1 MKNIAQQFFFIC
13 LICLIL
19 SSCSNQKAT
28 EIVLI
33 ADLSPKESQPT
44 WTELFSDC
52 YEITPLE
59 TTSCCLIGQIDKIRK
74 FRNHYYVLSSNGKT
88 IHHFDKDGKFVS
100 SLNRQ
105 GQGPEEYPRIED
117 FDVCEV
123 DGKTEVWISDNK
135 SLKVYDAVNFSFK
148 RKISYPFVI
157 HKFKKMDNSHIL
169 LVTGQ
174 NENILTLVDKE
185 GKIIAEYL
193 KKEIPYIMFR
203 PVQFVAYGSS
213 YLFQLGI
220 SNTFVSFNP
229 QTEQFQMGRYIG
241 RKEFLTKK
249 QLLEMFRTHGVDFIL
264 EANKCSYINNMIS
277 LGNIIWLQIHQGEK
291 NYLTKIEGEQQIS
304 TQFSYGTTLSTI
316 SDTESDDSILLY
328 ITPDRLSEYP
338 EDIFDKFGNKIIYNM
353 EDNPYI
359 LEFFNE

>member
-1 MKNIAQQFFFIC
+1 MKNITQQFFFIC
-13 LICLIL
+13 LVCVLL
-19 SSCSNQKAT
+19 SSCSDQKAT
-28 EIVLI
+28 KIALI
-33 ADLSPKESQPT
+33 ADLSPEESRPT
-44 WTELFSDC
+44 WTELFSDR
-52 YEITPLE
+52 YEITLLE
-59 TTSCCLIGQIDKIRK
+59 TTSGSLIGQIDKIRK

-117 FDVCEV
+117 FDVCEA

-135 SLKVYDAVNFSFK
+135 SLKVYDATDFSFK

-157 HKFKKMDNSHIL
+157 HKFKKMENSHVL

-185 GKIIAEYL
+185 GEIIAEYL

-203 PVQFVAYGSS
+203 PVQFAAYGSS

-220 SNTFVSFNP
+220 SNTFDFFNP
-229 QTEQFQMGRYIG
+229 QTEQFQMDTMPGG
-241 RKEFLTKK
+241 NEFLTEK
-249 QLLEMFRTHGVDFIL
+249 QLLEMFQTHGIDFIL

-277 LGNIIWLQIHQGEK
+277 LGNIIWLQTHQGGK
-291 NYLTKIEGEQQIS
+291 NYLTKVEEGQKVS

-316 SDTESDDSILLY
+316 SDAESDDSILLY
-328 ITPDRLSEYP
+328 ITPDRLSEHP
-338 EDIFDKFGNKIIYNM
+338 EDVIDKFGNKIICNM

-359 LEFFNE
+359 LEFF

>member
-1 MKNIAQQFFFIC
+1 M
-13 LICLIL
+13 
-19 SSCSNQKAT
+19 
-28 EIVLI
+28 
-33 ADLSPKESQPT
+33 ADLSPKESRPT
-44 WTELFSDC
+44 WTKLFSDR

-59 TTSCCLIGQIDKIRK
+59 TTSSCLIGQIDKIRK
-74 FRNHYYVLSSNGKT
+74 FRNHYYILSSNGKT

-117 FDVCEV
+117 FDVCEA

-135 SLKVYDAVNFSFK
+135 SLKVYDATDFSFK
-148 RKISYPFVI
+148 RKMSYPFVI
-157 HKFKKMDNSHIL
+157 HKFKKMENSHVL

-174 NENILTLVDKE
+174 NENILTLVDEE

-203 PVQFVAYGSS
+203 PVQFVAYKSG

-229 QTEQFQMGRYIG
+229 QAEQFQMGHYVG
-241 RKEFLTKK
+241 GKKFLTEKL
-249 QLLEMFRTHGVDFIL
+249 LLEMFQTHGVDFIL
-264 EANKCSYINNMIS
+264 EANKYSYINNMIS
-277 LGNIIWLQIHQGEK
+277 LGNIIWLQTHQGGK
-291 NYLTKIEGEQQIS
+291 NYLTKVEGGETVS

-328 ITPDRLSEYP
+328 IMPDRLSEHP
-338 EDIFDKFGNKIIYNM
+338 EDVFDKFGNKIICKM
-353 EDNPYI
+353 EDNPCI
-359 LEFFNE
+359 LEFF

>member
-1 MKNIAQQFFFIC
+1 MRNITRQFFFIYLVC
-13 LICLIL
+13 TLL
-19 SSCSNQKAT
+19 SSCSDQNTT
-28 EIVLI
+28 EITLM
-33 ADLSPKESQPT
+33 ADLSPKESRPT
-44 WTELFSDC
+44 WTELFSDR

-59 TTSCCLIGQIDKIRK
+59 TTSSCLIGQIDKIQK
-74 FRNHYYVLSSNGKT
+74 FRNHYYILSSNGKT

-117 FDVCEV
+117 FDVCEA

-135 SLKVYDAVNFSFK
+135 SLKVYDATDFSFK
-148 RKISYPFVI
+148 RKMSYPFVI
-157 HKFKKMDNSHIL
+157 HKFKKMENSHVL

-174 NENILTLVDKE
+174 NENILTLVDEE

-203 PVQFVAYGSS
+203 PVQFVAYKSG

-229 QTEQFQMGRYIG
+229 QAEQFQMGHYVG
-241 RKEFLTKK
+241 GKKFLTEKL
-249 QLLEMFRTHGVDFIL
+249 LLEMFQTHGVDFIL
-264 EANKCSYINNMIS
+264 EANKYSYINNMIS
-277 LGNIIWLQIHQGEK
+277 LGNIIWLQTHQGGK
-291 NYLTKIEGEQQIS
+291 NYLTKVEGGETVS

-328 ITPDRLSEYP
+328 IMPDRLSEHP
-338 EDIFDKFGNKIIYNM
+338 EDVFDKFGNKIICKM
-353 EDNPYI
+353 EDNPCI
-359 LEFFNE
+359 LEFF

>member
-1 MKNIAQQFFFIC
+1 MKNIAQQFFFIYLVC
-13 LICLIL
+13 LFL

-33 ADLSPKESQPT
+33 ADLSPKESQPK
-44 WTELFSDC
+44 WTELFSDR

-59 TTSCCLIGQIDKIRK
+59 TTSGSLIGQIDKIRK

-117 FDVCEV
+117 FDVCEA

-135 SLKVYDAVNFSFK
+135 SLKVYDATDFSFK
-148 RKISYPFVI
+148 RKITYPFVI
-157 HKFKKMDNSHIL
+157 HKFKKMENSHVL

-229 QTEQFQMGRYIG
+229 QTEQFRMGHYVG
-241 RKEFLTKK
+241 GNEYLSEK
-249 QLLEMFRTHGVDFIL
+249 QLLEIFQTHGIDFIM
-264 EANKCSYINNMIS
+264 EANQKNYINNLVT
-277 LGNIIWLQIHQGEK
+277 LGNTLWIQTHQNGK
-291 NYLTKIEGEQQIS
+291 NYLTKVEGSRQVS
-304 TQFSYGTTLSTI
+304 TEFSYGTILSCI
-316 SDTESDDSILLY
+316 SDTESDDSLLLY
-328 ITPDRLSEYP
+328 ITPDQLTEYAG
-338 EDIFDKFGNKIIYNM
+338 EAKDKFGNMIKG
-353 EDNPYI
+353 ELDDNPYI
-359 LEFFNE
+359 LEFFE